1 MMAKAKEQLGVER
14 HFFLRGVLEYWRDAL
29 KKVNISLDKLIAIV
43 MSNGLSPLCGI
54 ADPSGLIPRRLA
66 RAARELPNSWED

>member
-1 MMAKAKEQLGVER
+1 MFNTSVSMAREQGIIS
-14 HFFLRGVLEYWRDAL
+14 GDAL

-54 ADPSGLIPRRLA
+54 ADPS
-66 RAARELPNSWED
+66 RAYS